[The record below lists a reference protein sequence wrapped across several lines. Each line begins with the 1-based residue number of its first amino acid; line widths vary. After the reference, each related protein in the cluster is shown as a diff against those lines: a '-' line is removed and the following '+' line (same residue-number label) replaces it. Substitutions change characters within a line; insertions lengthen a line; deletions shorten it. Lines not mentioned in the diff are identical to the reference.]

1 MADGVAENTPVKRTK
16 NGSNSSSSSGGR
28 PLPRRSPRLV
38 VKTGAVT
45 AKIADIKRKKNS
57 NKKVTTEPAGPDAVN
72 SDPWNNNFKYHY
84 LKGYNEV
91 VDGEAN
97 QGAVVGD
104 DTCRGNDLSISST
117 TKSRHYIPHPN
128 TAPTGELSQ
137 T

>member
-91 VDGEAN
+91 VEN
-97 QGAVVGD
+97 RKKVQ
-104 DTCRGNDLSISST
+104 SKKHH
-117 TKSRHYIPHPN
+117 TKG
-128 TAPTGELSQ
+128 PTWSL
-137 T
+137 

>member
-72 SDPWNNNFKYHY
+72 SDPWNNNLEYHY
-84 LKGYNEV
+84 LKGFN
-91 VDGEAN
+91 G
-97 QGAVVGD
+97 
-104 DTCRGNDLSISST
+104 LWFIIS
-117 TKSRHYIPHPN
+117 KIDII
-128 TAPTGELSQ
+128 L
-137 T
+137 